1 MWSTRS
7 TDDKLPTALI
17 VEDEPAL
24 YEELREV
31 IEALWPELHIVGH
44 AADGVDALRQIA
56 RHQPDIVFLDIQIP
70 DPNGLDVARTLRDH
84 CHIVF
89 VTAYDEYAIE
99 AFDNGAVDYILKPI
113 DPERIALTVQRL
125 KKRIA
130 SRPAD
135 LSSIVEKVQAQP
147 GKVTYLRWITASV
160 GNAIRLITTDEV
172 VYFQSDQKYTRV
184 VLADSEVLIKKTLK
198 ELMAELDPEQFWQT
212 HRSTVVNALE
222 IAAIEPNMAGQ
233 LIVKLRGR
241 REQLPVA
248 ENFVRRFRQM

>member
-1 MWSTRS
+1 MCSTRS
-7 TDDKLPTALI
+7 TGEKLPKALI

-24 YEELREV
+24 YEELRELLEV
-31 IEALWPELHIVGH
+31 LWPELHIVGH

-70 DPNGLDVARTLRDH
+70 DPNGLDVARTLRDD

-125 KKRIA
+125 KKRVA

-135 LSSIVEKVQAQP
+135 LSSIVDRVQAQL
-147 GKVTYLRWITASV
+147 GKVSYLRWITASV